1 MDGVDKKNTLY
12 FLAILE
18 GNTIIPLTP
27 EESPIFAVEVSRE
40 IRWLSKSESVGQ
52 FHNTAL
58 RDEPSYL
65 SSDTTP
71 VPQGSLLILIGYICG
86 LGHRG
91 HRLTPFRWPHLF

>member
-27 EESPIFAVEVSRE
+27 EEPQNI
-40 IRWLSKSESVGQ
+40 
-52 FHNTAL
+52 

-65 SSDTTP
+65 RFSP
-71 VPQGSLLILIGYICG
+71 
-86 LGHRG
+86 
-91 HRLTPFRWPHLF
+91 